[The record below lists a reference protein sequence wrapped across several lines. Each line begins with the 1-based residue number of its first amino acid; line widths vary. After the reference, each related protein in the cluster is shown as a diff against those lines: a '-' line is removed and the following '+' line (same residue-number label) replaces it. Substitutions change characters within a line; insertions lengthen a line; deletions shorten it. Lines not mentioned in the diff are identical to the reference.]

1 MMLPDLQLVTC
12 YRLRVKHS
20 HFVDQGTGPVVE
32 SAAKG
37 QHRRPRPSTV
47 WLHIGQPL
55 RTFTSTSTAVCS
67 AVAAG
72 TLLAAAVVTPASA
85 RTTPAVP
92 EDLRVMSDGGY
103 AQLFGADRAEAEG
116 LTVDS
121 PQVIPASP
129 HADVA
134 VQVSHWSVVKFVSK
148 DGEGKNIPT
157 REGNRKFG
165 WRHFSGPHNI
175 HDPKVIKIVTSERPE
190 EKEGARRVY
199 GGVLTNRLGAILARI
214 KVIAQYSY
222 KTADGDYELA
232 DHSHKIG
239 TITAYCE
246 RVPRNKCP
254 DAVNET

>member
-1 MMLPDLQLVTC
+1 
-12 YRLRVKHS
+12 
-20 HFVDQGTGPVVE
+20 
-32 SAAKG
+32 
-37 QHRRPRPSTV
+37 
-47 WLHIGQPL
+47 
-55 RTFTSTSTAVCS
+55 
-67 AVAAG
+67 
-72 TLLAAAVVTPASA
+72 
-85 RTTPAVP
+85 
-92 EDLRVMSDGGY
+92 MSDESY

-116 LTVDS
+116 LTVDPPRVS
-121 PQVIPASP
+121 PAPP
-129 HADVA
+129 RADTA
-134 VQVSHWSVVKFVSK
+134 AQVSHWSVVKFVNK

-157 REGNRKFG
+157 REGNSKFG

-214 KVIAQYSY
+214 KVIAQYGY
-222 KTADGDYELA
+222 RMADGDHELA

-246 RVPRNKCP
+246 RVARNKCP

>member
-1 MMLPDLQLVTC
+1 MP
-12 YRLRVKHS
+12 
-20 HFVDQGTGPVVE
+20 
-32 SAAKG
+32 
-37 QHRRPRPSTV
+37 
-47 WLHIGQPL
+47 
-55 RTFTSTSTAVCS
+55 TFTSAAVCS
-67 AVAAG
+67 AVATG
-72 TLLAAAVVTPASA
+72 LLLTPAVVTPASA
-85 RTTPAVP
+85 RTTPP
-92 EDLRVMSDGGY
+92 REQDLQVLSDEGY
-103 AQLFGADRAEAEG
+103 AQVFGAARAEVEG
-116 LTVDS
+116 LVVN
-121 PQVIPASP
+121 PPRVSP
-129 HADVA
+129 HSPGTGLS
-134 VQVSHWSVVKFVSK
+134 VSHWSVVKFVSK
-148 DGEGKNIPT
+148 DGGGKNIPP
-157 REGNRKFG
+157 REGNSKFG

>member
-1 MMLPDLQLVTC
+1 
-12 YRLRVKHS
+12 LRA
-20 HFVDQGTGPVVE
+20 F
-32 SAAKG
+32 
-37 QHRRPRPSTV
+37 
-47 WLHIGQPL
+47 
-55 RTFTSTSTAVCS
+55 TSTAVCS

-72 TLLAAAVVTPASA
+72 TLLALAVVTTAAA
-85 RTTPAVP
+85 RTAPSVP
-92 EDLRVMSDGGY
+92 QDLRVMSDEGY
-103 AQLFGADRAEAEG
+103 AQLFGADRAEGEG
-116 LTVDS
+116 LTMDL
-121 PQVIPASP
+121 PQMSQAPPLS
-129 HADVA
+129 DTA
-134 VQVSHWSVVKFVSK
+134 VQVGHWSVVKFVSK

-157 REGNRKFG
+157 REGNSKFG

-222 KTADGDYELA
+222 KTVDGDYELA

-246 RVPRNKCP
+246 RVLRNKCP